1 IPTYTIGRM
10 KFMWNDL
17 TRGVAA
23 LKSVWSFDSMTPA
36 ADSAATCGTENA
48 PDFLREAETCIENGR
63 HHSAAIL
70 AGDALESTLR
80 KLCAEHCVA
89 ISGKSTVD
97 GMNAELARK
106 GIYSDDLE
114 KRLNAAADLYDKA
127 NCGLWSEVS
136 KDDVEGMIAEV
147 RAFAA

>member
-1 IPTYTIGRM
+1 
-10 KFMWNDL
+10 MWNDI

-23 LKSVWSFDSMTPA
+23 LKSAWSFDSMVPPA
-36 ADSAATCGTENA
+36 DAATVCGSEHA
-48 PDFLREAETCIENGR
+48 PDFLREAETYFQNGR

-80 KLCAEHCVA
+80 NLCVEHCVA
-89 ISGKSTVD
+89 VSRNSTVD

-106 GIYSDDLE
+106 GLLSDDLH
-114 KRLNAAADLYDKA
+114 KRLNAAADLCDKA

-136 KDDVEGMIAEV
+136 KEDVEAMIAEV
-147 RAFAA
+147 RAFAAEYAGR

>member
-1 IPTYTIGRM
+1 
-10 KFMWNDL
+10 MWSDL

-23 LKSVWSFDSMTPA
+23 LKSVWSFDSIVPH
-36 ADSAATCGTENA
+36 ADTACAVEDS
-48 PDFLREAETCIENGR
+48 PDILREAETYFETER

-80 KLCAEHCVA
+80 KLCAEHRVA
-89 ISGKSTVD
+89 LSNHATLD

-106 GIYSDDLE
+106 GIYSGVIE
-114 KRLNAAADLYDKA
+114 QRLNAAADLREKA

-136 KDDVEGMIAEV
+136 KDDVEAMIAEV
-147 RAFAA
+147 RAFAAEYANR

>member
-1 IPTYTIGRM
+1 
-10 KFMWNDL
+10 MWNDL

-23 LKSVWSFDSMTPA
+23 LKSAWSFDSIVPPA
-36 ADSAATCGTENA
+36 DTACSVEDA
-48 PDFLREAETCIENGR
+48 PDFLREAETYFEIGR

-80 KLCAEHCVA
+80 KLCTDHCVDVC
-89 ISGKSTVD
+89 SRSTVD

-106 GIYSDDLE
+106 GIYDDVIE
-114 KRLNAAADLYDKA
+114 KRLSAAADLHEKA

-136 KDDVEGMIAEV
+136 KDEVEAMIAEV
-147 RAFAA
+147 RAFAAEHADR